1 MTIQQCL
8 RGALLSAMAAG
19 SLLPTV
25 RAAEPATASGSVQAF
40 GAIVGM
46 VTNAARLPV
55 AHATVTA
62 VRRDGGGIRATLSGS
77 DGTYAFND
85 LPPGSWT
92 ITAEVD
98 GAPAMQLPPLLV
110 QSNKA
115 TRYDIVLTGAPASGP
130 AVAAAPAPAPVAPPA
145 TPAVVQTVPTA
156 LQAPDATEGVDNVTP
171 FAFGDFTWL
180 NGSPRNHQPVFDTKF
195 FTPDIRLDTSFIE
208 ERAHPAD
215 HTIVGSTEAF
225 RSGEVQLEQVSFGG
239 DFHYDNVRARFLSMF
254 GLFATT
260 TPRNDASAD
269 VGQWDLRDAYRYLS
283 EANAGYHFD
292 VSHGLNIDAGIFV
305 SYIGLF
311 SYYNYDNW
319 TYQPSYVSSNTPWFF
334 NGIRIQ
340 WFPTNTLKIEPW
352 IINGWQSYARFNG
365 HMGFGGQILW
375 MPNDSLKLVFNNYG
389 IGEDNLGLPHT
400 ERIHT
405 DDSIEVKYWE
415 NKDNGAGPSKMA
427 FSYTVDWGCQ
437 YGGGLNCTGGPNR
450 SEFFGM
456 MLYDRVWFDHDRYA
470 ITLGGGFMSNPGRYL
485 TLLPPINGADAVS
498 GSPYFTENPGQTA
511 NMWDTTLNLQ
521 YMPKEWITFWTEVG
535 YRHSNVPY
543 FSGPGG
549 VTPPGGNNG
558 SPANYVCSSGATA
571 GTNNLQQA
579 EANCG
584 GGPSSLWYPDL
595 QKTQATWS
603 AGILVKF

>member
-8 RGALLSAMAAG
+8 RGALLSALAAG
-19 SLLPTV
+19 AVMPAAQ
-25 RAAEPATASGSVQAF
+25 AAEPTTGTAKEAY
-40 GAIVGM
+40 GAIVGV
-46 VTNAARLPV
+46 VTNAAKLPV
-55 AHATVTA
+55 ARATVTA
-62 VRRDGGGIRATLSGS
+62 VRRDGGGIRATVSAS
-77 DGTYAFND
+77 DGTYSFAD
-85 LPPGSWT
+85 LSPGSWA
-92 ITAEVD
+92 ITSEVA
-98 GAPAMQLPPLLV
+98 GYPEVAAPPLEV
-110 QSNKA
+110 RANKA
-115 TRYDIVLTGAPASGP
+115 TRYDIVMAGAPAVSAP
-130 AVAAAPAPAPVAPPA
+130 AVAVAAAPAPAAPA
-145 TPAVVQTVPTA
+145 QTAQTVPTA
-156 LQAPDATEGVDNVTP
+156 LTAPDATDGVDNFTP
-171 FAFGDFTWL
+171 YAFGDFTWL

-195 FTPDIRLDTSFIE
+195 FTPDIRLDSSFVE
-208 ERAHPAD
+208 EFAKPKD
-215 HTIVGSTEAF
+215 HTIVGSTEQF

-239 DFHYDNVRARFLSMF
+239 DFHWDNVRARFLSMF
-254 GLFATT
+254 GMFATT
-260 TPRNDASAD
+260 TPRNDASAG

-283 EANAGYHFD
+283 EANAGYHWD
-292 VSHGLNIDAGIFV
+292 VSHGLNVDAGIFV

-340 WFPTNTLKIEPW
+340 WFPTNKLKIEPW

-365 HMGFGGQILW
+365 HMGFGGQILYT
-375 MPNDSLKLVFNNYG
+375 PNDSIKLVFNNYG

-400 ERIHT
+400 ERFHT
-405 DDSIEVKYWE
+405 DDSIEVKYYE

-456 MLYDRVWFDHDRYA
+456 MIYNRVWFYHDRYA
-470 ITLGGGFMSNPGRYL
+470 LTLGGGFMSNPGRYL

-521 YMPKEWITFWTEVG
+521 YMPKEWITFWTEFG
-535 YRHSNVPY
+535 FRHSNVPY

-558 SPANYVCSSGATA
+558 SPSNYVCTSGATA
-571 GTNNLQQA
+571 GTNSLQQA
-579 EANCG
+579 NANCG
-584 GGPSSLWYPDL
+584 GEGNVWFPDL
-595 QKTQATWS
+595 QKTQMSWS